1 MMEEQLCGTA
11 SFPMICLERTK
22 ALDIFIDFMLQ
33 NRPCRIKTKAT
44 AKWKSQQQWVKHMDG
59 KNIINIEFF
68 IQQYGHMEVPLVK
81 VKTDNAMEYR
91 GKCMDYEQ
99 KSLCFQGCQ
108 KIKLKDY
115 IEIMREDDGSNNIG
129 YAKDWHFQ
137 QESGTLYEMYG
148 LPSILRF
155 DWINNEL
162 WSNDERNELGDYR
175 FVYFG
180 AKNTWTPFHADVMSS
195 YSWSAN
201 ICGRKLWYF
210 VTPNNEECFRI
221 DRDTFLEDIRT
232 VQEKWPRSSV
242 ISFIQEE
249 GEIVFVPSN
258 WYHQVHNLEDTVS
271 INHNFV
277 NAGNADL
284 IVELIFKRLMDID
297 RELADCK
304 SCFSSAEYGVYSEKI
319 LAADIRVNLTQF
331 SSLLQ
336 LIVDDR
342 GNDANECW
350 VCPQHRSLSECKN
363 NYDCLEFMRAV
374 IRTSCTCRI
383 ESTEICSN
391 CLNFMKKYEISVAA
405 ECLARI
411 RHIQKERN

>member
-1 MMEEQLCGTA
+1 MEAQLRESS
-11 SFPMICLERTK
+11 SFPVICLEEIK
-22 ALDIFIDFMLQ
+22 ALDIFIDFMLKNQ
-33 NRPCRIKTKAT
+33 PCRMHTKTM
-44 AKWKSQQQWVKHMDG
+44 AKWKSRKQWVKCMNG
-59 KNIINIEFF
+59 KNIINVEFL
-68 IQQYGHMEVPLVK
+68 IKQYGHMEVPLVK
-81 VKTDNAMEYR
+81 ERIDKRMENC
-91 GKCMDYEQ
+91 GKCVDYE
-99 KSLCFQGCQ
+99 KKPSCFQNSQ
-108 KIKLKDY
+108 KMKLKNY
-115 IEIMREDDGSNNIG
+115 IEMMLKNDGLNNIG

-137 QESGTLYEMYG
+137 QESGTFYEMYG
-148 LPSILRF
+148 LPSVLRF

-162 WSNDERNELGDYR
+162 WSNDERNKLGDYR

-210 VTPNNEECFRI
+210 VPPRNEECFRI

-232 VQEKWPRSSV
+232 AQDKWSAATV

-277 NAGNADL
+277 NASNADL
-284 IVELIFKRLMDID
+284 IVELVIKRLMDID
-297 RELADCK
+297 RELADCR
-304 SCFSSAEYGVYSEKI
+304 SCFLSAEYNSYCEKI
-319 LAADIRVNLTQF
+319 LAADIRVNIVQL

-336 LIVDDR
+336 LIIDDR
-342 GNDANECW
+342 GNDVNECW
-350 VCPQHRSLSECKN
+350 ICPQHRSLVKCKKDGN
-363 NYDCLEFMRAV
+363 CLEFMRKM
-374 IRTSCTCRI
+374 IRMNCTCQMGN
-383 ESTEICSN
+383 SEICNN
-391 CLNFMKKYEISVAA
+391 CLNFMKKYEISIAA

-411 RHIQKERN
+411 HYIEKERN